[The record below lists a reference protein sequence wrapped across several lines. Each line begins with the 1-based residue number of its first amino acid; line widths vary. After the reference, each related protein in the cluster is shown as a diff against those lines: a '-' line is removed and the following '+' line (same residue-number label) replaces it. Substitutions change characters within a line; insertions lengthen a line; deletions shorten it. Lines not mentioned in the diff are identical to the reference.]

1 MATPTQ
7 LLTNDQLADELG
19 VHHSTTAQWRLI
31 AGQGPRFIKVGASVR
46 DRRSD
51 IEEWLTSQTR
61 AGTKTDA

>member
-1 MATPTQ
+1 METTDH
-7 LLTNDQLADELG
+7 LLTNDELADELG

-46 DRRSD
+46 YRRSD